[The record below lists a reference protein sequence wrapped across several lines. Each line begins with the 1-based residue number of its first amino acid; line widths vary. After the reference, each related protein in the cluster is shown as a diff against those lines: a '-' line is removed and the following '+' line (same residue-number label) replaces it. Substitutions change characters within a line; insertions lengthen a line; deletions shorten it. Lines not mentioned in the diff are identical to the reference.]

1 MHTPNSYN
9 NLSVSR
15 FRKGLIGNDLD
26 SYVAWLIEREY
37 APTTIISYLIS
48 GEHFLKWIK
57 KSGKTP
63 TAIDEALVAGYR
75 AKLREN
81 KPENYRDS
89 GNLYCG
95 ARRFVCF
102 LRSIGSIPMKTCV
115 QHPLLAEF
123 NFWMTEHR
131 GTAESTLETYSVDI
145 RRLLIA
151 LGDKPEKYDA
161 KKLRL
166 FVLNQAKG
174 FSHSHSESIVTAVRM
189 FVRFLVAT
197 QRCDAV
203 LNNAIPR
210 LMRWRKATL
219 PMYLE
224 PELIDKVI
232 AECDV
237 STSTGLR
244 DRAILLFLARL
255 ALRASDVS
263 GMQIQDIDWQNS
275 RLSVSGKSRRHAY
288 LPLPNEVGEAV
299 LCYLDTARPI
309 VTHRS
314 VFCIAHAPY
323 TPMRGHTVS
332 HLVGRYIRRSG
343 IDAPSHGAHLFRHS
357 AATALLRQ
365 GLSLDS
371 IGSLLRHRDLDTTA
385 IYAKVDA
392 ASLQAITLPWIEEHT
407 SC

>member
-1 MHTPNSYN
+1 MHTAHPYN
-9 NLSVSR
+9 NLSISR
-15 FRKGLIGNDLD
+15 FRKGLISNDLD
-26 SYVAWLIEREY
+26 NYVAWLIERGY
-37 APTTIISYLIS
+37 APRTIISYLIS

-57 KSGKTP
+57 KLGKTP
-63 TAIDEALVAGYR
+63 TAIDDALVADYR
-75 AKLREN
+75 AKLCEN
-81 KPENYRDS
+81 KPENFRDS

-95 ARRFVCF
+95 ARRLVCF
-102 LRSIGSIPMKTCV
+102 FRSTGSIPLETCFE
-115 QHPLLAEF
+115 HALLTEF
-123 NFWMTEHR
+123 NSWMTEQR
-131 GTAESTLETYSVDI
+131 GTAESTLETYSLDI
-145 RRLLIA
+145 SRLLTT
-151 LGDKPEKYDA
+151 LGDRPEKYSA

-166 FVLNQAKG
+166 FVLNQARG
-174 FSHSHSESIVTAVRM
+174 FSHSHTESIVTAVRM
-189 FVRFLVAT
+189 FVRFLIAT
-197 QRCDAV
+197 KRCDAA

-210 LMRWRKATL
+210 LTRWRKATL

-224 PELIDKVI
+224 PELIDRVI
-232 AECDV
+232 AECDT

-244 DRAILLFLARL
+244 DRAILLLLARL

-263 GMQIQDIDWQNS
+263 GMQIQDINWHNA
-275 RLSVSGKSRRHAY
+275 RLRVCGKSRRHAY
-288 LPLPNEVGEAV
+288 LPLPNDVGEAV
-299 LCYLDTARPI
+299 LCYLDTARPV

-323 TPMRGHTVS
+323 TPMEGHTVS

-365 GLSLDS
+365 GMSLDS

-385 IYAKVDA
+385 IYAKVDVT
-392 ASLQAITLPWIEEHT
+392 SLQAITLPWLEEHT